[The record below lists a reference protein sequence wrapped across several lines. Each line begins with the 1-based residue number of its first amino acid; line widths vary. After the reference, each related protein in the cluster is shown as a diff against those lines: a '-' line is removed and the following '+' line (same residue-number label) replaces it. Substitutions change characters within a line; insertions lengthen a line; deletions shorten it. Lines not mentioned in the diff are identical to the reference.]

1 MITIIIQKLKK
12 IKEEITSITA
22 TKKDIF
28 MSAIDGNNQ
37 TFQELRQKQ
46 TDIEA
51 NSSFISKSF
60 MFFYYKL
67 QKINFIKN
75 IINKPPTTE
84 IIIEAIENACKT
96 DNMDIAKY
104 LFAFFAD
111 NLNINTYKQLAHVP
125 TCLAFRY
132 GYVDFIVALAKAGAN
147 LNQADAKGWTLVHE
161 TAQYGH
167 GIIIAELAKAGAD
180 LNTADTYGRAPMHIA
195 AINGHAAVIEELT
208 KAGADLNK
216 EDAKGLTPLHIAV
229 SNGHAGVVA
238 ELAVAKGVILNTDQL
253 LMAFNWAVNYDNM
266 LLSIHCWTEINKR
279 LQLASPSTVLEV
291 QEKLS
296 NCETQCK
303 KMHHA
308 FMTNMSVCV
317 KKNMPQEIFRNILS
331 FISGS
336 YENLPKT
343 SMKAINTNI
352 TMVYNAIDKRSKD
365 TAKVAALQK
374 STKIKAAS

>member
-1 MITIIIQKLKK
+1 
-12 IKEEITSITA
+12 
-22 TKKDIF
+22 
-28 MSAIDGNNQ
+28 
-37 TFQELRQKQ
+37 
-46 TDIEA
+46 
-51 NSSFISKSF
+51 
-60 MFFYYKL
+60 
-67 QKINFIKN
+67 
-75 IINKPPTTE
+75 
-84 IIIEAIENACKT
+84 
-96 DNMDIAKY
+96 
-104 LFAFFAD
+104 
-111 NLNINTYKQLAHVP
+111 
-125 TCLAFRY
+125 
-132 GYVDFIVALAKAGAN
+132 
-147 LNQADAKGWTLVHE
+147 
-161 TAQYGH
+161 
-167 GIIIAELAKAGAD
+167 
-180 LNTADTYGRAPMHIA
+180 MHIA
-195 AINGHAAVIEELT
+195 AINGHAAVIAELT